1 MIDADDPNALFSEF
15 EDLEET
21 SNSNVDMDDDDDTF
35 LPPKKMA
42 SDMNSHELR
51 SMLMERGITP
61 KGFEDEDAETLQKI
75 LDEDYER
82 DLESKKQ
89 ERKEARILAAK
100 QAGLAKR
107 RQKMDQQLHEEQ
119 VELEKDD
126 RMEFFL
132 QLVKS
137 NTAPSTARIQLN
149 DVTSRSMAKA
159 LWTTNCIVALDV
171 SRMQLSDLAG
181 AYLCRA
187 LKNNRS
193 IVKLDLEANLFGPK
207 TCKALADALLT
218 NDVVTHVNLESNLL
232 VKNDAGSHDVT
243 GVAAIADM
251 LCTNKTL
258 LYLNLW
264 RCNVQ
269 SEGGHQLVNGIM
281 ENQTLI
287 FFEVG
292 NNGLVQSQYKKIAE
306 KLDLNKGRY
315 EAIKELHSENERKA
329 EAEAAILKAQ
339 EDEKNKKEQLQQWME
354 DQKVLRANQRRE
366 ELEAAAAKAR
376 AEAALRRQEE
386 EERLKKEAD
395 EAAAKEAKK
404 KKKKGKKK

>member
-1 MIDADDPNALFSEF
+1 MVNDDDPNALFSEF

-21 SNSNVDMDDDDDTF
+21 NSNSVDMDDEDDAF

-51 SMLMERGITP
+51 TMLIERGITP

-75 LDEDYER
+75 LDEDYDR
-82 DLESKKQ
+82 DLESKRQ
-89 ERKEARILAAK
+89 ERKEARVLAAK

-119 VELEKDD
+119 VELEKDG

-132 QLVKS
+132 QLIKNNS
-137 NTAPSTARIQLN
+137 APSTARIQLN
-149 DVTSRSMAKA
+149 DITSRSMAKA
-159 LWTTNCIVALDV
+159 LWSTSCIVALDV

-193 IVKLDLEANLFGPK
+193 IVKLDLESNKFGPK
-207 TCKALADALLT
+207 TCSALADALLT
-218 NDVVTHVNLESNLL
+218 NNVVTHVNLESNML
-232 VKNDAGSHDVT
+232 VKNEVGSHDVS

-251 LCTNKTL
+251 LCTNKAL

-292 NNGLVQSQYKKIAE
+292 NNGLVQSQHKRIAE
-306 KLDLNKGRY
+306 KLDQNKGHY
-315 EAIKELHSENERKA
+315 EAVKELHSENQRKA
-329 EAEAAILKAQ
+329 EASAAVLKAQ
-339 EDEKNKKEQLQQWME
+339 EDEKNKKEQLHQWME
-354 DQKVLRANQRRE
+354 DQKVTRANQRRE

-376 AEAALRRQEE
+376 AEAAQRREE
-386 EERLKKEAD
+386 EAERLKKEAE